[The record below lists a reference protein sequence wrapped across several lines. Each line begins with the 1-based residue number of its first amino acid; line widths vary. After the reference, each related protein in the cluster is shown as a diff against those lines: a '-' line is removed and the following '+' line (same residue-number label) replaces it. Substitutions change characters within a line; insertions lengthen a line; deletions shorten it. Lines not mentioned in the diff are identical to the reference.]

1 VCADAEAVAREAARR
16 FTLHA
21 AAAIQQRGRFTVALS
36 GGSTPKRL
44 YELLSQEPYREQ
56 VDWDY
61 VHFFWGDERFVP
73 STNAA
78 SNYHMTEVALLNS
91 LDSPAGNVH
100 RVRTELENA
109 DAAALAYEKEI
120 ATVFGLP
127 AGEVPKFD
135 LVLLGLGTN
144 GHTASLF
151 PYSKALGEN
160 SKLVVAEYVDE
171 VKQSRI
177 TMTVPV
183 LNAARDVLYVS
194 ITNHT
199 NARVLAEGLK
209 HAGAVDIAQLDVNWS
224 YPKFV
229 LFEPKEQGGPRK
241 AVALAS
247 GFEFSEDE
255 YIRKRARRDFFYLM
269 RKPATEGAPS
279 P

>member
-1 VCADAEAVAREAARR
+1 MAVDSKTELLVCADPEAVAREAARR

-44 YELLSQEPYREQ
+44 YEMLSQEPYREQ

-61 VHFFWGDERFVP
+61 VQFFWGDERFVP

-91 LDSPAGNVH
+91 LDSPAENIH

-120 ATVFGLP
+120 AAVFGVP
-127 AGEVPKFD
+127 EGEIPKFD

-151 PYSKALGEN
+151 PYSKALREG

-183 LNAARDVLYVS
+183 LNSARDVLFLV
-194 ITNHT
+194 T
-199 NARVLAEGLK
+199 
-209 HAGAVDIAQLDVNWS
+209 GADKATVVNEILFGKPDPERLPAQLINPSSATWLLDRAAASALPTDS
-224 YPKFV
+224 YRI
-229 LFEPKEQGGPRK
+229 L
-241 AVALAS
+241 S
-247 GFEFSEDE
+247 
-255 YIRKRARRDFFYLM
+255 
-269 RKPATEGAPS
+269 
-279 P
+279 